1 MQNERNSSI
10 EILRIVAMVLICL
23 CHAVPTSPYPSADT
37 VNAFI
42 LSTPTANIQHFFA
55 DCIENAGIIGDV
67 IFIVCSS
74 YFLLASKRV
83 KIGKVALMMLNVLII
98 SLIFM
103 TVILATGYKLT
114 ANEIVR
120 QIFPTV
126 FQNNWFVTYYIVF
139 YLIHPLLNKVISMLD
154 KKGLA
159 ICASL
164 LFVECFIFL
173 FVQAEAPGIN
183 KLMCFVAIYFIVA
196 YFKYYG
202 SSFTQ
207 SKKLNI
213 IVLVSSI
220 VLYYVMRL
228 MVNYIGIKYYG
239 EGEYCPL
246 FALFHIN
253 NPVILAFS
261 LSLFNLANRQKFVSK
276 PINFTA
282 SLSLLF
288 YLIHHNNLFDKY
300 VQPKWHVWF
309 IEQFGENLL
318 IPDILILSALLFVAG
333 ISLSA
338 IYKLT
343 IERGVKIAADKIQ
356 LLSDKLIAR
365 IKSKNESRPN

>member
-1 MQNERNSSI
+1 
-10 EILRIVAMVLICL
+10 MVLICL
-23 CHAVPTSPYPSADT
+23 CHAVPTSPYPSAGA

-42 LSTPTANIQHFFA
+42 GATPTTSVQNFFA
-55 DCIENAGIIGDV
+55 DCMGAAGLVGDV
-67 IFIVCSS
+67 IFIVCSA
-74 YFLLASKRV
+74 YFLLDSKSV
-83 KIGKVALMMLNVLII
+83 KIGKVALMILNVWVI
-98 SLIFM
+98 SLVFM

-114 ANEIVR
+114 AMEIVR
-120 QIFPTV
+120 QVFPTV
-126 FQNNWFVTYYIVF
+126 FQNNWFVSYYIIF
-139 YLIHPLLNKVISMLD
+139 YLIHPLLNKVICMLD

-183 KLMCFVAIYFIVA
+183 KLMCFIAIYFIVA
-196 YFKYYG
+196 YFRYYG
-202 SSFTQ
+202 TCFTQ

-220 VLYYVMRL
+220 VLYYAMRL
-228 MVNYIGIKYYG
+228 MVNYIGIKHYG

-246 FALFHIN
+246 FSLFHIN
-253 NPVILAFS
+253 NPIILAFS
-261 LSLFNLANRQKFVSK
+261 LSLFNLANRSTFVSK

-288 YLIHHNNLFDKY
+288 YLIHHNNLIDKY

-318 IPDILILSALLFVAG
+318 IPDILILTAVLFVAG
-333 ISLSA
+333 IALSA
-338 IYKLT
+338 VYKLT
-343 IERGVKIAADKIQ
+343 IERGVKFVADKIQ
-356 LLSDKLIAR
+356 LLYDNLIAK
-365 IKSKNESRPN
+365 IKARKSRPD